1 MGRPSIVKITA
12 KLVIYADM
20 HKWDYTLTYIYN
32 VHVHNFQVSVADI
45 IFKEKIDFYCAVHNY
60 YV

>member
-12 KLVIYADM
+12 KLVIYADV
-20 HKWDYTLTYIYN
+20 HKSDYTLTYIYN

-45 IFKEKIDFYCAVHNY
+45 IFKEKIDF
-60 YV
+60 